1 MQKMLPINGYDFLAN
16 SIKLISAGDIKRIG
30 DTFKFKSVNNLKD
43 EDINILL
50 KNIYEIVS
58 HYNGRFMNFVICSNF
73 AECLIRVSLPLDP
86 PNIRRGLHL
95 YQNFR

>member
-30 DTFKFKSVNNLKD
+30 DTFRFKSITNLKN
-43 EDINILL
+43 EDINILF
-50 KNIYEIVS
+50 KNIHEIVS
-58 HYNGRFMNFVICSNF
+58 HYNGRFMSSVIYANF